1 MTIFSSMVILNRGH
15 TILGALKV
23 KLLVVSLIIGY
34 RYYMHNN
41 KVYNYIIILML
52 NNICAS

>member
-1 MTIFSSMVILNRGH
+1 MTIFSSMVVLNRGH

-41 KVYNYIIILML
+41 KVRS
-52 NNICAS
+52 NNK

>member
-1 MTIFSSMVILNRGH
+1 MVVLNRGH

>member
-1 MTIFSSMVILNRGH
+1 MVVLNRGH

-34 RYYMHNN
+34 RYYFYMHNN